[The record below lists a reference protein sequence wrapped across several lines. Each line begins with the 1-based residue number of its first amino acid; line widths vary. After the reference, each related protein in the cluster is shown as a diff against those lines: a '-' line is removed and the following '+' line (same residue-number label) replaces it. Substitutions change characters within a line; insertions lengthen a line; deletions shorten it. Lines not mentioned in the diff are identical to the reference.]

1 MINNARSQLCAC
13 ALFAHLLINVDAV
26 VMRGTP
32 AESAKAAIAKTDA
45 QRNEVMALHK
55 QLETI
60 SSRLQGMLNG
70 KDGALAHAKVRPT
83 LEMFLKELQT
93 VLTETASEKVPAALA
108 LQKLHVAKQG
118 IAGLM
123 GELTSRQ
130 ESLMKEDSAQ
140 RESLLLGVLMS
151 NQKESM
157 SKQMEILQS
166 DDFSGLEVAKALIKE
181 HNATTALYVQ
191 AAAYLDKHPNRKP
204 APLSASSKSSN
215 PLASVQSMLEKRLE
229 SLQHEYDVHEKFH
242 KKKAADFA
250 EELKAAPKKGKHH
263 IETLAKREDRNFKKW
278 SAMRMH
284 DINAMKDAVA
294 GVKKGDMK
302 AVARARTALEA
313 SLKALQG
320 QTGGFL
326 YFIQLGH
333 KLVNRDC
340 PYCVAQCVDKCH
352 QNGNPY
358 VQCLSDCADA
368 GKGK

>member
-1 MINNARSQLCAC
+1 
-13 ALFAHLLINVDAV
+13 VDAV

-32 AESAKAAIAKTDA
+32 AASKAAVAVKDPV
-45 QRNEVMALHK
+45 QRSEVLALHK

-60 SSRLQGMLNG
+60 SSRLQGMLNT
-70 KDGALAHAKVRPT
+70 KDGALAHAKVKPT
-83 LEMFLKELQT
+83 LEIFLKELQT
-93 VLTETASEKVPAALA
+93 VLTETASEKVPPALA
-108 LQKLHVAKQG
+108 FQKLQVAKQG
-118 IAGLM
+118 VAGLM

-130 ESLMKEDSAQ
+130 ESLMKEDSTQ

-151 NQKESM
+151 NQKEPM
-157 SKQMEILQS
+157 EKQVEILKD
-166 DDFSGLEVAKALIKE
+166 DDFSGLEVAKALLKE
-181 HNATTALYVQ
+181 HNSTTALYVQ

-204 APLSASSKSSN
+204 APMTTASKSSN
-215 PLASVQSMLEKRLE
+215 SMASVQSMLEKRLE

-242 KKKAADFA
+242 KQKAADFA
-250 EELKAAPKKGKHH
+250 AELKAAPKKGKHH
-263 IETLAKREDRNFKKW
+263 VETLAKREDRNFKKW
-278 SAMRMH
+278 AALRMH

-302 AVARARTALEA
+302 AVARARNALEA

-352 QNGNPY
+352 QDGNPY
-358 VQCLSDCADA
+358 VQCLTSCADA